1 MKKLVAAV
9 FLLLFLGFPAYSLTF
24 DSLPNYQDEGMKMYI
39 RGTGK
44 IQERNYVD
52 AINDLRQAVR
62 LRPDLAEAFHNLG
75 CALERTGDLRTAAKA
90 YEKALILKPNY
101 PSALNN
107 LGFLLATT
115 ETDANKAVS
124 LCQRAVELQPDSAS
138 FRDSLGWAL
147 YKAGRSN
154 EAVAHFQAALKIDP
168 SFFKSFFNIG
178 LVELTRNN
186 FQSAAEMFKN
196 VIRLQRNYLK
206 AYVSLADCYEKLND
220 DAKAL
225 YVYRQAMNL
234 APESQPIRKH
244 IEKKVKS
251 LSSETKKYY
260 FSNVKQMQGQGQG
273 QGSSKLQEFM
283 NRKNR
288 DSLTARYTP
297 AANPLESTGSFTPVS
312 LSSSAIAQQST
323 SFAQLPQSS
332 YQATPEYSPVV
343 RPSLAPAPARA
354 AAEDTW
360 SSSYSSASVY
370 PVNNDRA
377 QLSVDQ
383 ERELERKYSLSKSYI
398 DRGLVGEAEKE
409 LNLIIRT
416 APGGSTVNRQA
427 RSLLLKVKKMLE
439 EKSDA
444 RAATHIDMGK
454 DFFRSGQ
461 YEMAENEFGKALELD
476 PENSEVYK
484 DMALLHYNRGNL
496 KEAYEASK
504 RAIALDRTKKEAYV
518 VLGSLYAKKGR
529 KDDAIRT
536 LKMVREVSN
545 TNDAVDELADK
556 MIAELSSGY

>member
-1 MKKLVAAV
+1 MKKLVAVV

-75 CALERTGDLRTAAKA
+75 FALERTGDLKTAAKA

-115 ETDANKAVS
+115 ETDANKAIS

-168 SFFKSFFNIG
+168 SFYKSFFNIG

-251 LSSETKKYY
+251 LSTETKKYY
-260 FSNVKQMQGQGQG
+260 FSNVKQMQGQV

-288 DSLTARYTP
+288 DSLTARYAPT
-297 AANPLESTGSFTPVS
+297 ANPLESTGSYTPVS
-312 LSSSAIAQQST
+312 ASPVALTAANSSYAA
-323 SFAQLPQSS
+323 LPQPSH
-332 YQATPEYSPVV
+332 QTMPDYSPVV
-343 RPSLAPAPARA
+343 RAPLASARTA

-370 PVNNDRA
+370 PVNNDRT

-398 DRGLVGEAEKE
+398 DRGLIGEAEKE

-416 APGGSTVNRQA
+416 APEGATVNRQA

-461 YEMAENEFGKALELD
+461 YEMAQNEFNKALELD
-476 PENSEVYK
+476 PQNSEVYK

-529 KDDAIRT
+529 KEDAIRT